1 MNRIIESSKVNGLE
15 KEKVE
20 KDDGRLMNYYRPKD
34 DGEDN

>member
-1 MNRIIESSKVNGLE
+1 MNRIIELAKIDGLE

-20 KDDGRLMNYYRPKD
+20 KDDGRLMIYYRTTE